1 MCNFNSLSIYIYNKK
16 EKETVL
22 NAIEYRSR

>member
-1 MCNFNSLSIYIYNKK
+1 MGESES
-16 EKETVL
+16 VL